1 MNLGLITLIFQ
12 NMVGFA
18 EGLQWIYCAR
28 NRHNTKDQSD
38 NQYCYPVLKAKMVGG
53 LIPAHIRSSTVDVS
67 ATGFAPLHTLRHH
80 PSDRITLMSHL
91 QETPSLAAWVQVR
104 WQAASPLNEW
114 MNELK
119 ACSPTLVAC
128 VCANYKMWHHEWGNS
143 VDWTLWYTEGV
154 HVRGLEETTQPQC
167 HTGGPRCHKHFLSF
181 NKGYI
186 HVSGSGK
193 RAHKEGWRQI
203 ILGKNEGKVQRVK
216 TVEVIV
222 LSIRA
227 MEKILRKKGWAFRP
241 WRGFWGKKV
250 T

>member
-1 MNLGLITLIFQ
+1 MWIRLYLASCTALLHAGRKVKWKICFHIILQYTAILSHYIQKNLQKMNLGLITLIFQ

-38 NQYCYPVLKAKMVGG
+38 NQYCYPVLKAKMVGC

-119 ACSPTLVAC
+119 ACSPTLVAS
-128 VCANYKMWHHEWGNS
+128 VCNNYKVWQHEWGNS

-154 HVRGLEETTQPQC
+154 HVRGLEKTTQP
-167 HTGGPRCHKHFLSF
+167 
-181 NKGYI
+181 
-186 HVSGSGK
+186 
-193 RAHKEGWRQI
+193 
-203 ILGKNEGKVQRVK
+203 
-216 TVEVIV
+216 
-222 LSIRA
+222 
-227 MEKILRKKGWAFRP
+227 
-241 WRGFWGKKV
+241 
-250 T
+250 